1 MKIKAT
7 SYDGFPVVGIG
18 RTLAGRLAGYRS
30 STAISGTFSGLPLE
44 GALSLFSLKKSF
56 QVVWVASYAT
66 HMRLMCAIRM
76 RLIWVPDQPVHIAAP
91 LNVSY
96 IRQLW
101 QLQIEPEI
109 TSCQI
114 GPDTLLTRFSL
125 GDTQISGALYYFGWM
140 KVSQLESW
148 ATLLASCF
156 WGR

>member
-18 RTLAGRLAGYRS
+18 RTLAGRLARYRS

-44 GALSLFSLKKSF
+44 GALSLFRWKKFSGS
-56 QVVWVASYAT
+56 VSRILCDSYAT
-66 HMRLMCAIRM
+66 HVCDSYATHLGT
-76 RLIWVPDQPVHIAAP
+76 DQPVHIAAP